1 MASTGS
7 VDGWPLGPTE
17 LGEAGL
23 RVLLR
28 LPTQASSSYTE
39 LKSSCAR
46 HDVRIFYCMPWLYQ
60 LHIPTSS
67 FLVKTAGAMRLPCAP
82 KDSYKTHFLTDFYG
96 ENVFDLPMF
105 PFVNSNENGFLK
117 FYNMPKIQQ
126 KGKCSVSNIA
136 CILFYYIIICCKQAS
151 LLE

>member
-7 VDGWPLGPTE
+7 VDGWPLGPME

-46 HDVRIFYCMPWLYQ
+46 HDVRIR
-60 LHIPTSS
+60 ISS
-67 FLVKTAGAMRLPCAP
+67 LFL
-82 KDSYKTHFLTDFYG
+82 
-96 ENVFDLPMF
+96 
-105 PFVNSNENGFLK
+105 
-117 FYNMPKIQQ
+117 
-126 KGKCSVSNIA
+126 SVYAYTMYSTGHV
-136 CILFYYIIICCKQAS
+136 
-151 LLE
+151 

>member
-46 HDVRIFYCMPWLYQ
+46 HDVRIRISSNCRVQEISARVCMSRLR
-60 LHIPTSS
+60 
-67 FLVKTAGAMRLPCAP
+67 MR
-82 KDSYKTHFLTDFYG
+82 
-96 ENVFDLPMF
+96 
-105 PFVNSNENGFLK
+105 
-117 FYNMPKIQQ
+117 
-126 KGKCSVSNIA
+126 A
-136 CILFYYIIICCKQAS
+136 CHA
-151 LLE
+151 

>member
-46 HDVRIFYCMPWLYQ
+46 HDVRIRISSNYYFCTTMHGFDRINTRVLQLDTQSAYILHKYRGEPDRVSITYIVPASMIWLAA
-60 LHIPTSS
+60 LCVT
-67 FLVKTAGAMRLPCAP
+67 
-82 KDSYKTHFLTDFYG
+82 
-96 ENVFDLPMF
+96 
-105 PFVNSNENGFLK
+105 
-117 FYNMPKIQQ
+117 
-126 KGKCSVSNIA
+126 
-136 CILFYYIIICCKQAS
+136 YYI
-151 LLE
+151 

>member
-46 HDVRIFYCMPWLYQ
+46 HDVRIR
-60 LHIPTSS
+60 ISS
-67 FLVKTAGAMRLPCAP
+67 YTVPRVLRL
-82 KDSYKTHFLTDFYG
+82 SLHFLG
-96 ENVFDLPMF
+96 HAVCSIQLIS
-105 PFVNSNENGFLK
+105 FVIISILCLIIGASRSEHYCERRFL
-117 FYNMPKIQQ
+117 
-126 KGKCSVSNIA
+126 
-136 CILFYYIIICCKQAS
+136 LR
-151 LLE
+151 

>member
-17 LGEAGL
+17 LGEAGF

-46 HDVRIFYCMPWLYQ
+46 HDVRIR
-60 LHIPTSS
+60 ISS
-67 FLVKTAGAMRLPCAP
+67 NYTAVIGL
-82 KDSYKTHFLTDFYG
+82 
-96 ENVFDLPMF
+96 
-105 PFVNSNENGFLK
+105 
-117 FYNMPKIQQ
+117 IQTP
-126 KGKCSVSNIA
+126 
-136 CILFYYIIICCKQAS
+136 
-151 LLE
+151 

>member
-46 HDVRIFYCMPWLYQ
+46 HDVRIRQYSSNYCLCIIIQ
-60 LHIPTSS
+60 GIFQGVGL
-67 FLVKTAGAMRLPCAP
+67 LVVQWCRWVRRLPGAGSVAALQLQV
-82 KDSYKTHFLTDFYG
+82 SY
-96 ENVFDLPMF
+96 N
-105 PFVNSNENGFLK
+105 
-117 FYNMPKIQQ
+117 
-126 KGKCSVSNIA
+126 
-136 CILFYYIIICCKQAS
+136 
-151 LLE
+151 

>member
-7 VDGWPLGPTE
+7 VDGWPLDPTE

-46 HDVRIFYCMPWLYQ
+46 HDVRIRISRYTIGTSKHQKYRVNELIRRVQRSNKRPPSVFRVRKRVPIRAHQACNCMRM
-60 LHIPTSS
+60 
-67 FLVKTAGAMRLPCAP
+67 F
-82 KDSYKTHFLTDFYG
+82 THAR
-96 ENVFDLPMF
+96 
-105 PFVNSNENGFLK
+105 K
-117 FYNMPKIQQ
+117 
-126 KGKCSVSNIA
+126 
-136 CILFYYIIICCKQAS
+136 
-151 LLE
+151 

>member
-46 HDVRIFYCMPWLYQ
+46 HDVRIRISSIIAGLQRAPLNV
-60 LHIPTSS
+60 IPYAKLKS
-67 FLVKTAGAMRLPCAP
+67 KT
-82 KDSYKTHFLTDFYG
+82 T
-96 ENVFDLPMF
+96 
-105 PFVNSNENGFLK
+105 
-117 FYNMPKIQQ
+117 
-126 KGKCSVSNIA
+126 
-136 CILFYYIIICCKQAS
+136 ICV
-151 LLE
+151 

>member
-46 HDVRIFYCMPWLYQ
+46 HDVRIR
-60 LHIPTSS
+60 ISS
-67 FLVKTAGAMRLPCAP
+67 
-82 KDSYKTHFLTDFYG
+82 
-96 ENVFDLPMF
+96 N
-105 PFVNSNENGFLK
+105 
-117 FYNMPKIQQ
+117 
-126 KGKCSVSNIA
+126 NIHYFSST
-136 CILFYYIIICCKQAS
+136 CQINIWPEQ
-151 LLE
+151 

>member
-17 LGEAGL
+17 LGEAWL

-28 LPTQASSSYTE
+28 RRVRATQNLSH
-39 LKSSCAR
+39 LAR
-46 HDVRIFYCMPWLYQ
+46 GMMCEYVSLVYCMPWLYQ
-60 LHIPTSS
+60 LHIPISS

-96 ENVFDLPMF
+96 ENVFDLPMV

-136 CILFYYIIICCKQAS
+136 CILSYYIIICCKRAS

>member
-46 HDVRIFYCMPWLYQ
+46 HDVRIRIIYITTCTECSRQSRSPVQ
-60 LHIPTSS
+60 
-67 FLVKTAGAMRLPCAP
+67 
-82 KDSYKTHFLTDFYG
+82 
-96 ENVFDLPMF
+96 F
-105 PFVNSNENGFLK
+105 PDH
-117 FYNMPKIQQ
+117 
-126 KGKCSVSNIA
+126 
-136 CILFYYIIICCKQAS
+136 
-151 LLE
+151 LLQVMCR

>member
-17 LGEAGL
+17 LEEAGL

-46 HDVRIFYCMPWLYQ
+46 HDVRIRISSSASHLGDSLY
-60 LHIPTSS
+60 
-67 FLVKTAGAMRLPCAP
+67 V
-82 KDSYKTHFLTDFYG
+82 
-96 ENVFDLPMF
+96 
-105 PFVNSNENGFLK
+105 
-117 FYNMPKIQQ
+117 
-126 KGKCSVSNIA
+126 
-136 CILFYYIIICCKQAS
+136 CIRHA
-151 LLE
+151 

>member
-46 HDVRIFYCMPWLYQ
+46 HDVRIR
-60 LHIPTSS
+60 ISS
-67 FLVKTAGAMRLPCAP
+67 IHDSLSRLIRVVVPPKTRTRDSLNRKVWPAGA
-82 KDSYKTHFLTDFYG
+82 
-96 ENVFDLPMF
+96 
-105 PFVNSNENGFLK
+105 
-117 FYNMPKIQQ
+117 
-126 KGKCSVSNIA
+126 
-136 CILFYYIIICCKQAS
+136 
-151 LLE
+151 

>member
-17 LGEAGL
+17 LGETGL

-46 HDVRIFYCMPWLYQ
+46 HDVRICISSY
-60 LHIPTSS
+60 TSLGPRPS
-67 FLVKTAGAMRLPCAP
+67 LASTPGLLPPCAR
-82 KDSYKTHFLTDFYG
+82 
-96 ENVFDLPMF
+96 
-105 PFVNSNENGFLK
+105 
-117 FYNMPKIQQ
+117 
-126 KGKCSVSNIA
+126 
-136 CILFYYIIICCKQAS
+136 
-151 LLE
+151 

>member
-28 LPTQASSSYTE
+28 LPMQASSSYTE

-46 HDVRIFYCMPWLYQ
+46 HDVRIRISRVNIRSKGLMKQLYFPGAKPIQ
-60 LHIPTSS
+60 RHCSTACASTSS
-67 FLVKTAGAMRLPCAP
+67 CTDTC
-82 KDSYKTHFLTDFYG
+82 TLT
-96 ENVFDLPMF
+96 
-105 PFVNSNENGFLK
+105 
-117 FYNMPKIQQ
+117 
-126 KGKCSVSNIA
+126 
-136 CILFYYIIICCKQAS
+136 
-151 LLE
+151 

>member
-46 HDVRIFYCMPWLYQ
+46 HDVRIRISSLYVARSYLEREYCIKSRRDKIGITRHIMMHQ
-60 LHIPTSS
+60 VLHI
-67 FLVKTAGAMRLPCAP
+67 VQLP
-82 KDSYKTHFLTDFYG
+82 
-96 ENVFDLPMF
+96 
-105 PFVNSNENGFLK
+105 NEEVD
-117 FYNMPKIQQ
+117 MH
-126 KGKCSVSNIA
+126 
-136 CILFYYIIICCKQAS
+136 II
-151 LLE
+151 

>member
-46 HDVRIFYCMPWLYQ
+46 HDVRIRISREC
-60 LHIPTSS
+60 
-67 FLVKTAGAMRLPCAP
+67 VNETA
-82 KDSYKTHFLTDFYG
+82 
-96 ENVFDLPMF
+96 
-105 PFVNSNENGFLK
+105 
-117 FYNMPKIQQ
+117 
-126 KGKCSVSNIA
+126 
-136 CILFYYIIICCKQAS
+136 LFCIIIGTARVRAR
-151 LLE
+151 

>member
-46 HDVRIFYCMPWLYQ
+46 HDVRIRISCL
-60 LHIPTSS
+60 
-67 FLVKTAGAMRLPCAP
+67 LVARPFPPSPSPFFARAQRKGSGAETA
-82 KDSYKTHFLTDFYG
+82 
-96 ENVFDLPMF
+96 DLPR
-105 PFVNSNENGFLK
+105 K
-117 FYNMPKIQQ
+117 YNYWAE
-126 KGKCSVSNIA
+126 SRERA
-136 CILFYYIIICCKQAS
+136 
-151 LLE
+151 

>member
-7 VDGWPLGPTE
+7 VDGWPLGPMATE

-46 HDVRIFYCMPWLYQ
+46 HDVRIR
-60 LHIPTSS
+60 ISS
-67 FLVKTAGAMRLPCAP
+67 ILLLSSALARGSDRVTLLRMRTVQVPARCA
-82 KDSYKTHFLTDFYG
+82 
-96 ENVFDLPMF
+96 
-105 PFVNSNENGFLK
+105 
-117 FYNMPKIQQ
+117 
-126 KGKCSVSNIA
+126 
-136 CILFYYIIICCKQAS
+136 
-151 LLE
+151 

>member
-46 HDVRIFYCMPWLYQ
+46 HDVRIRISSILYRLIDLQ
-60 LHIPTSS
+60 L
-67 FLVKTAGAMRLPCAP
+67 C
-82 KDSYKTHFLTDFYG
+82 TH
-96 ENVFDLPMF
+96 
-105 PFVNSNENGFLK
+105 
-117 FYNMPKIQQ
+117 
-126 KGKCSVSNIA
+126 
-136 CILFYYIIICCKQAS
+136 LFSQSQFQAS
-151 LLE
+151 LLSV

>member
-17 LGEAGL
+17 LGEAEL

-46 HDVRIFYCMPWLYQ
+46 HDVRIRISSIIHELPTALY
-60 LHIPTSS
+60 
-67 FLVKTAGAMRLPCAP
+67 FFC
-82 KDSYKTHFLTDFYG
+82 
-96 ENVFDLPMF
+96 
-105 PFVNSNENGFLK
+105 
-117 FYNMPKIQQ
+117 
-126 KGKCSVSNIA
+126 CS
-136 CILFYYIIICCKQAS
+136 
-151 LLE
+151 

>member
-28 LPTQASSSYTE
+28 LPTQASSIYAE

-46 HDVRIFYCMPWLYQ
+46 HDVRIR
-60 LHIPTSS
+60 ISS
-67 FLVKTAGAMRLPCAP
+67 
-82 KDSYKTHFLTDFYG
+82 
-96 ENVFDLPMF
+96 
-105 PFVNSNENGFLK
+105 
-117 FYNMPKIQQ
+117 
-126 KGKCSVSNIA
+126 
-136 CILFYYIIICCKQAS
+136 II
-151 LLE
+151 